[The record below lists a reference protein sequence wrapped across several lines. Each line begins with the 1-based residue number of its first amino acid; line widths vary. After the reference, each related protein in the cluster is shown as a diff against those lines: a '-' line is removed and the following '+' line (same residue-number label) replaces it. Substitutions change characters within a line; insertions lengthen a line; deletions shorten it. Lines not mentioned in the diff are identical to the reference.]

1 MVRLI
6 VQTRKGV
13 ASFRRC
19 GIDFY
24 LKPKMVEVS
33 EEQADRIRKESML
46 EVQEFVDS
54 PVIEVEVAKYQP
66 EPERKKK
73 KPRKK
78 GSEE

>member
-19 GIDFY
+19 GIDFH
-24 LKPKMVEVS
+24 LKPKVVEVS
-33 EEQADRIRKESML
+33 EEQAERIRNESML
-46 EVQEFVDS
+46 EVQEFVEP
-54 PVIEVEVAKYQP
+54 PVVDVEVAQYQP